1 MYIMTLRAQ
10 LRNLKRSIRG
20 RRWTIREDKSGRI
33 TEVKM
38 IFNPDE
44 YINMKNAKQMYTDK
58 QLLKILEKDYEAS
71 R

>member
-1 MYIMTLRAQ
+1 MGIRTQ

-20 RRWTIREDKSGRI
+20 RRWTIRENKKGYI

-44 YINMKNAKQMYTDK
+44 YITNKNAKPMYADK
-58 QLLKILEKDYEAS
+58 ALLKILDKDYEKKKNNS
-71 R
+71 

>member
-1 MYIMTLRAQ
+1 MTLRNQ

-20 RRWTIREDKSGRI
+20 RRWTIREDKSGRL

-44 YINMKNAKQMYTDK
+44 YILYKSARKMYTDK
-58 QLLKILEKDYEAS
+58 
-71 R
+71 

>member
-1 MYIMTLRAQ
+1 MYNNRKKNNIMSLRLQ

-20 RRWTIREDKSGRI
+20 RRWTIREKDGYL

-44 YINMKNAKQMYTDK
+44 YIQ
-58 QLLKILEKDYEAS
+58 S
-71 R
+71 

>member
-1 MYIMTLRAQ
+1 MGIRTQ

>member
-1 MYIMTLRAQ
+1 MTLRTQ

>member
-1 MYIMTLRAQ
+1 MSLRLQ

-44 YINMKNAKQMYTDK
+44 YITMKNAKQMYTDK
-58 QLLKILEKDYEAS
+58 QLLKILEKDHEAS